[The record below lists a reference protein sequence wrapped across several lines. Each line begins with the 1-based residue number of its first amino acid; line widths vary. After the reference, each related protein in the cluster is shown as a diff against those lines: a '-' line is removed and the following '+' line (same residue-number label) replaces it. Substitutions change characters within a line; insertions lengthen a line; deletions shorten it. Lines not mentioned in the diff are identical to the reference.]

1 MRALLYVVVLAACG
15 GGGGSA
21 LDDRNDKLTSLGD
34 TKKMG
39 ELTKEQKKQLCEDF
53 KAYQKKTKPS
63 DAETLKMACNAKA
76 AISTM
81 SSEAKDDASVQAA
94 CKKELEACIAKKEK
108 SEEKELDC
116 SSEDF
121 LGKMGECKEL
131 TVGEISDCVQ
141 DMSSV
146 MKKFATEDLCSGMK
160 AGDQDAITRIFDKM
174 KSTRC
179 EALETKCKGSDTA
192 GPTNAG
198 GGGQMDDKVAEEALA
213 KVKEYTVKM
222 CACKDKACATDV
234 SGAMNK
240 WGEDMAAKNPNVKPS
255 PAMTK
260 KLTDAATEYAACMTK
275 LVADE
280 PPPTPAPAPSAPK

>member
-1 MRALLYVVVLAACG
+1 MRAFPIVFVLAACG
-15 GGGGSA
+15 SKGGG
-21 LDDRNDKLTSLGD
+21 DKLTSLGD

-39 ELTKEQKKQLCEDF
+39 ELSKEEKKQLCEDF

-63 DAETLKMACNAKA
+63 DEETLKMACNAKA

-81 SSEAKDDASVQAA
+81 SSPATDDVGVQAA
-94 CKKELEACIAKKEK
+94 CKKELESCIAKKEK

-121 LGKMGECKEL
+121 LGKMGECKEI
-131 TVGEISDCVQ
+131 TVGEITDCVK
-141 DMSSV
+141 DMASV
-146 MKKFATEDLCSGMK
+146 MKKFAGEDLCSGMK
-160 AGDQDAITRIFDKM
+160 AGDKDAITKIFDKM

-179 EALETKCKGSDTA
+179 EALETKCKGTDKA
-192 GPTNAG
+192 ADPANA
-198 GGGQMDDKVAEEALA
+198 GGGQMDDKLAEEALV
-213 KVKEYTVKM
+213 KVKEYTGKM
-222 CACKDKACATDV
+222 CACKDKACASEV

-240 WGEDMAAKNPNVKPS
+240 WGEEMAAKNPNVKPS

-275 LVADE
+275 LVAEE
-280 PPPTPAPAPSAPK
+280 PPLQSPTPAPPAP